1 LKYLPNKGD
10 DLREMIDLDKKLIYA
25 KKLRELGDKIIKISN
40 KFAVENL
47 EEKNIE
53 KLKTRYDNCVKAINE
68 YKECK
73 TSFSNIVPPIK
84 VKIEHE
90 KMVDAIQLFIEGTGA
105 MFNSINIDN
114 CSVDKEIMNK
124 GISIQHLGEETV
136 VKLSDEI
143 ATKLIR

>member
-1 LKYLPNKGD
+1 
-10 DLREMIDLDKKLIYA
+10 MDKKLIYT
-25 KKLRELGDKIIKISN
+25 KKLCGLGDKIIKISN
-40 KFAVENL
+40 KFTFENF

-73 TSFSNIVPPIK
+73 TSLSNIVPPIK

-90 KMVDAIQLFIEGTGA
+90 KMVDSIQLFIEGTGA
-105 MFNSINIDN
+105 MLNSINIDN
-114 CSVDKEIMNK
+114 CSVDKKIMNK
-124 GISIQHLGEETV
+124 GISIQRLGETTV

-143 ATKLIR
+143 ATKLIG